1 MNIKTFNSLI
11 FSILIVIFSVI
22 GYLFYAS
29 YTKQN
34 IIERNLDEM
43 VKLNRL
49 ILNLQILS
57 SENIFISHTISST
70 KWHSV
75 QKQITKSI
83 DNLENININN
93 DNIKTQVL
101 RIKSV
106 NTSILKLFDDYL
118 ETKKA
123 HNVPLEYI
131 EIKASHLYSYIIQIN
146 TMIFN
151 LKNNKLNHLKE
162 IHTEIKQQLIFSI
175 CIIILFII
183 ASSYFIFK
191 KIINP
196 INLIHSHLEE
206 SSDFTDIKLFDYK
219 VNNEIDLITTTFNKA
234 IVNTSKIIKKERFHR
249 KELSEKNKQFEIL
262 NRELEESDYELQ
274 LINENLEEKI
284 KEKTKKL
291 QIMNDKLQEEVEK
304 KTQENFK
311 QFQILQNQS
320 KLAAMGE
327 MIGAIAH
334 QWRQPLN
341 EITIR
346 IQSLKYDYIDGVIDE
361 TFIKE
366 FIEKNKITINFMS
379 KTIDD
384 FRNFFRI
391 DKEKSLFSIKDAIKD
406 TLNIQ
411 AAQLKN
417 HNIEIDIKG
426 EDFNL
431 DGFKMEFQHVI
442 MNLLANAKD
451 VFVEKR
457 TTLPKIEIILEKNKI
472 SIKDNAGG
480 IPIEIISRI
489 FEPYFTTKEQGKGT
503 GLGLYLSKMII
514 EENMHGKI
522 NSENYENGAIF
533 IIEFKEA

>member
-304 KTQENFK
+304 KHKRISNNSKYFK
-311 QFQILQNQS
+311 
-320 KLAAMGE
+320 
-327 MIGAIAH
+327 
-334 QWRQPLN
+334 
-341 EITIR
+341 
-346 IQSLKYDYIDGVIDE
+346 
-361 TFIKE
+361 IK
-366 FIEKNKITINFMS
+366 
-379 KTIDD
+379 
-384 FRNFFRI
+384 
-391 DKEKSLFSIKDAIKD
+391 
-406 TLNIQ
+406 
-411 AAQLKN
+411 
-417 HNIEIDIKG
+417 
-426 EDFNL
+426 
-431 DGFKMEFQHVI
+431 V
-442 MNLLANAKD
+442 NLLQW
-451 VFVEKR
+451 VR
-457 TTLPKIEIILEKNKI
+457 
-472 SIKDNAGG
+472 
-480 IPIEIISRI
+480 
-489 FEPYFTTKEQGKGT
+489 
-503 GLGLYLSKMII
+503 
-514 EENMHGKI
+514 
-522 NSENYENGAIF
+522 
-533 IIEFKEA
+533 